1 MTAKRRIDALPD
13 DATVSLS
20 FTPDVTIGPASVI
33 QSLSGTSPFLFTV
46 STPRILFIYIYMF
59 KLLLEEERR
68 ETYIH
73 VYVLLFLYICVALS
87 LSLSVICHG
96 GADDE

>member
-59 KLLLEEERR
+59 VVVVGRR
-68 ETYIH
+68 KARD
-73 VYVLLFLYICVALS
+73 LYSCLRSFVFIYLRLA